1 MKTFKIVLFWIVSFT
16 WGLPMSLFGGICA
29 LVMLAAKRKP
39 KRFHGY
45 IYFETGSGW
54 GGFEGGP
61 FFFVNSE
68 PRIDLIR
75 HEAGHGVQNLMFG
88 PLMPFVISIPSAVRY
103 WIRRIKTSKGLGY
116 TLPPYD
122 AIWFEKSAT
131 DLGNR
136 FFGPESA

>member
-1 MKTFKIVLFWIVSFT
+1 
-16 WGLPMSLFGGICA
+16 MSLFGGICA

-68 PRIDLIR
+68 PRISLLEVFHPFIGNGIFPDVAIR
-75 HEAGHGVQNLMFG
+75 
-88 PLMPFVISIPSAVRY
+88 
-103 WIRRIKTSKGLGY
+103 
-116 TLPPYD
+116 
-122 AIWFEKSAT
+122 
-131 DLGNR
+131 
-136 FFGPESA
+136 